1 MKNFYEHIKY
11 KYDRQ
16 VCDNMKQ
23 YSNSQRKLASHKQ
36 SLKFLLICRQS
47 GLIPNHINN
56 SSKSTQQLFS
66 SKESYH
72 IYDKIQ
78 LKFHM
83 KVLNL
88 EISEMHHKLKR
99 IQNSLRFHDQRIKEN
114 LSPHEYKQFTT
125 KQKQVFQ
132 DIYNSKQQTNIHKID
147 DLKSALWKKFNIV
160 FHEKWFDNRT
170 TIKFPLE
177 IKWLLSLGKKFALP
191 IDKKTFPLFQLIAD
205 GEEVIREVKDEKE
218 QELIRAQYGNML
230 HSFQRSQN
238 SDQFAKYVLYV
249 NKQAISFLKRNKNI
263 IILSADK
270 GNVTVA
276 MERNEYDDKMSV
288 LLSDRSTYWRVRHNP
303 TTTLQNRNN
312 ELVKW
317 LNNNNHIDDKEK
329 NKMTTY
335 TAQLP
340 SIYGLPKTHKPSMPM
355 RPIVS
360 SLNLPCYELSRFVGR
375 ILQSVTNETKYTVK
389 NSYEFVDKARNVK
402 LQSNDVLVSF
412 DVISL
417 FTNIPVQ
424 LAINIIKKKW
434 DTISR
439 HTKISQT
446 KFIEIMDF
454 CLKDNNYLQFKDII
468 YKQIFGMPMGNPIRG
483 PTASGRLINFR
494 SNQAKHIIFNTASNL
509 INKVFTLSDVRFHHS
524 NTIKVT
530 KILSDNGFPPAIIR
544 GLILQQQC
552 RRAKQQSEDN
562 NKGYFKSIV
571 YVPKLAESFKQVVTK
586 NIQDVRLAF
595 KSNQTIRHLF
605 TKLKTKIDRDKRTD
619 VIYKINCKGKPDET
633 CNLCYIGTTKQFLRQ
648 RLSNHKSDIK
658 NNNLAKTA
666 LAAHSIDKGH
676 SPDFDCVKLSIFD
689 FKI

>member
-1 MKNFYEHIKY
+1 M
-11 KYDRQ
+11 
-16 VCDNMKQ
+16 
-23 YSNSQRKLASHKQ
+23 
-36 SLKFLLICRQS
+36 
-47 GLIPNHINN
+47 
-56 SSKSTQQLFS
+56 
-66 SKESYH
+66 
-72 IYDKIQ
+72 
-78 LKFHM
+78 
-83 KVLNL
+83 
-88 EISEMHHKLKR
+88 
-99 IQNSLRFHDQRIKEN
+99 
-114 LSPHEYKQFTT
+114 
-125 KQKQVFQ
+125 
-132 DIYNSKQQTNIHKID
+132 
-147 DLKSALWKKFNIV
+147 
-160 FHEKWFDNRT
+160 
-170 TIKFPLE
+170 
-177 IKWLLSLGKKFALP
+177 WLL
-191 IDKKTFPLFQLIAD
+191 
-205 GEEVIREVKDEKE
+205 
-218 QELIRAQYGNML
+218 
-230 HSFQRSQN
+230 
-238 SDQFAKYVLYV
+238 
-249 NKQAISFLKRNKNI
+249 
-263 IILSADK
+263 
-270 GNVTVA
+270 
-276 MERNEYDDKMSV
+276 
-288 LLSDRSTYWRVRHNP
+288 LLSHL

-468 YKQIFGMPMGNPIRG
+468 YKQIFGMPMGNPLSPTIADLVMDHLLDECLTGCNAKPNFIVKYVDDIFAVMDKYKVADLLLILNGFHSKLQFTVENENNSSISFLDVKIHRMDTQLSFDWFQK

-676 SPDFDCVKLSIFD
+676 SPDFDCVKVLQTEKHTSKKDIPYVSNEVHIPEPTD
-689 FKI
+689 DVITSNVPTTNEDSKGGEEVTRSSDLTRHPNYLTTTRYGRTVFKPNRYTSS

>member
-1 MKNFYEHIKY
+1 
-11 KYDRQ
+11 
-16 VCDNMKQ
+16 
-23 YSNSQRKLASHKQ
+23 
-36 SLKFLLICRQS
+36 
-47 GLIPNHINN
+47 
-56 SSKSTQQLFS
+56 
-66 SKESYH
+66 
-72 IYDKIQ
+72 
-78 LKFHM
+78 
-83 KVLNL
+83 
-88 EISEMHHKLKR
+88 
-99 IQNSLRFHDQRIKEN
+99 
-114 LSPHEYKQFTT
+114 
-125 KQKQVFQ
+125 
-132 DIYNSKQQTNIHKID
+132 
-147 DLKSALWKKFNIV
+147 
-160 FHEKWFDNRT
+160 
-170 TIKFPLE
+170 
-177 IKWLLSLGKKFALP
+177 
-191 IDKKTFPLFQLIAD
+191 
-205 GEEVIREVKDEKE
+205 
-218 QELIRAQYGNML
+218 ML

-468 YKQIFGMPMGNPIRG
+468 YKQIFGMPMGNPLSPTIADLVMDHLLDECLTGCNAKPNFIVKYVDDIFAVMDKYKVADLLLILNGFHSKLQFTVENENNSSISFLDVKIHRMDTQLSFDWFQK

-619 VIYKINCKGKPDET
+619 VIYKINCKVSISAELQSDFEDVVPQLSMKKIETVGK
-633 CNLCYIGTTKQFLRQ
+633 Q
-648 RLSNHKSDIK
+648 
-658 NNNLAKTA
+658 
-666 LAAHSIDKGH
+666 
-676 SPDFDCVKLSIFD
+676 
-689 FKI
+689 